1 MAWRMLSGL
10 SSYSWPWASQLLLC
24 ASSLPSRQPT
34 RRGRSSTTRRALLRT
49 LAWRSRA
56 ARLDTPCRAPSR
68 IRKRREKRRRLPPTQ
83 VVLLRAQMLAAAQLS
98 RLPCL
103 RLFPPN
109 QTSGKLKGKKCG
121 SIATTAAWC
130 SARTIGFT
138 FGRTFSSGIE
148 SPFPSPIPSPL
159 GHPSTAASVSGAT
172 TAAKSISINPQKCS
186 NPNWSFLT
194 LSLRI
199 RYFEIFRG
207 WWEQTHAAF
216 LPRRLTLSV
225 RFAPRRQALM
235 VALRVPL
242 SAWNGSFYALV
253 LWVHWSSRLRLLFFS
268 AR

>member
-1 MAWRMLSGL
+1 M
-10 SSYSWPWASQLLLC
+10 
-24 ASSLPSRQPT
+24 
-34 RRGRSSTTRRALLRT
+34 RRFKKKIR
-49 LAWRSRA
+49 
-56 ARLDTPCRAPSR
+56 RAPSR
-68 IRKRREKRRRLPPTQ
+68 IRKRREKRRRFPPTQ
-83 VVLLRAQMLAAAQLS
+83 VVVFRAPLLAAAQVS

-103 RLFPPN
+103 RLFPPK

-121 SIATTAAWC
+121 SIATTAWWC
-130 SARTIGFT
+130 FVRTIGIT
-138 FGRTFSSGIE
+138 FRKICISGTE
-148 SPFPSPIPSPL
+148 SHLPSPIPSPL
-159 GHPSTAASVSGAT
+159 GHPSKAVSVSGAT